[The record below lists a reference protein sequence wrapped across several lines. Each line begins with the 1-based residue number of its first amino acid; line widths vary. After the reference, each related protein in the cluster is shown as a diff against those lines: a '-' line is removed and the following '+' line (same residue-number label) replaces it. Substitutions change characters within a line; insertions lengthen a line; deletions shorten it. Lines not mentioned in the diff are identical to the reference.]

1 MTNKIA
7 FVRPNMFDGRSSDA
21 MEPLVFSIL
30 AARTPETFETVL
42 WDERLEDI
50 PFDTPVSLIAMTVET
65 YTAKRAYQLAW
76 EFRRR
81 GVPIVMGG
89 YHPTFMPDEVLE
101 HCDAIVMGDAEG
113 VWEQVLE
120 DFMSGQLCRKYDG
133 TTFKPIASD
142 NQDRSIYHGKKYAP
156 VNLVQYGRG
165 CKFNCDF
172 CSIRAFYGSN
182 LRQRSV
188 ADIVSEIE
196 QLERKH
202 IFLVDDNIFV
212 DTQKA
217 RELFHAL
224 IPLKK
229 KWSCQVSIDIAQN
242 SDLVKLMAASGCT
255 GALIGFESLNV
266 DSLRQMKKGW
276 GVKHQTY
283 DEAIRVFQDAGIMI
297 YGTFVFG
304 YDGDTPDSFK
314 EAVEFAVR
322 NKFLLANFN
331 PLTPTPGAP
340 LYDRLMSENRL
351 LHDKW
356 WLDETFRYG
365 DATFEPLG
373 MTAQQLTD
381 GCYWA
386 RTEFNTYSSIFNR
399 LLDVRTN
406 INSVT
411 RAGFYLLSNL
421 TSRREIH
428 AKQGRVLGAAN
439 VPMAAGGAL

>member
-1 MTNKIA
+1 MTIKIA

-172 CSIRAFYGSN
+172 CSIRAFYGSS

-212 DTQKA
+212 DTQKS

-439 VPMAAGGAL
+439 VPMVAGGAL